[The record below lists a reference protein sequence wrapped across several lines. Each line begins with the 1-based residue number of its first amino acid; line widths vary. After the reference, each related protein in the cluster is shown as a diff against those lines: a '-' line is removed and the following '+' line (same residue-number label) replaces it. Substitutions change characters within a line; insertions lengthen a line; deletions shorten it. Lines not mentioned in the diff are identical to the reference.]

1 MAVGC
6 RPPYQNSLREF
17 PLCQTN
23 NEIKKSMVEIADIRN
38 RIVLPPCQIM
48 PKVDFDI
55 SPEPPKNRKSFIFV
69 IDYLDQVKVISQSQA
84 VNFHSLIGNVGGYI
98 GLFLG
103 NSIGKSLS
111 NY

>member
-17 PLCQTN
+17 RLCQTN
-23 NEIKKSMVEIADIRN
+23 DDIKKSMAEIAEIRN
-38 RIVLPPCQIM
+38 GIVLPPCQIM

-55 SPEPPKNRKSFIFV
+55 SPEAAKNGKSFIFV

-103 NSIGKSLS
+103 TV
-111 NY
+111 YR